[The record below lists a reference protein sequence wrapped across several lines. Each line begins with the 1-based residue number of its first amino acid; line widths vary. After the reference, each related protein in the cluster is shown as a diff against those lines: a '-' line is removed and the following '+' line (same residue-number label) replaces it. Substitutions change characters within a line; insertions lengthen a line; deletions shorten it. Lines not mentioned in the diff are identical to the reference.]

1 MTSSSLPQAT
11 PSMKRR
17 SFLGLIAGG
26 IAGSIAGGGV
36 VNYAAETQLN
46 APMFPLG
53 NVVQMPPVSITTASG
68 LRIHAI
74 QTGFV
79 AVKQAHRQLVGPD
92 ETRLFS
98 IAADRQWT
106 GWMPIHTWVIEH
118 PEGIIVVDSGE
129 THKINDPS
137 YVECDPVTAW
147 VYSNNLRF
155 AVNTADELP
164 AQLRALNIDPADVR
178 ILVQTHLHSDHMGNI
193 GSFPNAEIYVPEADY
208 PNGLGVLR
216 CHFPPSFAPKFAAWS
231 NRELPGLQQAHALT
245 RDGNLMIVPT
255 PGHSM
260 GHQSVLLR
268 EDGRDYI
275 FAGDTSFDEA
285 QLREGIIGG
294 IVADTGLARATLVKL
309 QTYLKDRP
317 TVYLPSHDPNSP
329 ARLSAGQIST
339 I

>member
-1 MTSSSLPQAT
+1 MTSPSLPQAAS
-11 PSMKRR
+11 SMNRR
-17 SFLGLIAGG
+17 TFLGLMAGG
-26 IAGSIAGGGV
+26 IAGSIVGGWV
-36 VNYAAETQLN
+36 VNQAAETQLN

-53 NVVQMPPVSITTASG
+53 NVAQVPPVSITTTGG
-68 LRIHAI
+68 LRIHSI

-92 ETRLFS
+92 ETRLLS
-98 IAADRQWT
+98 IVADKQWT
-106 GWMPIHTWVIEH
+106 GWMPIHTWLIEH

-129 THKINDPS
+129 THKINDPG
-137 YVECDPVTAW
+137 YVDCDPVTAW

-164 AQLRALNIDPADVR
+164 AQLRALNMDPADVR

-208 PNGLGVLR
+208 PNGMGALR
-216 CHFPPSFAPKFAAWS
+216 CHYPPSFAPKFAAWR
-231 NRELPGLQQAHALT
+231 NLDLPGFQQAHALT
-245 RDGNLMIVPT
+245 GDGNLMIVPT

-268 EDGRDYI
+268 DVERDYI

-285 QLREGIIGG
+285 QLREAIIGG
-294 IVADTGLARATLVKL
+294 IVADTGLARSTIAKL
-309 QTYLKDRP
+309 QTYLKERA
-317 TVYLPSHDPNSP
+317 TVYLPTHDPDSRT
-329 ARLSAGQIST
+329 RLKAGQFSAL
-339 I
+339 